1 MKAMDFLQMEN
12 IQACRDTVALLAVML
27 EQAVLDGGRLD
38 LAQILTLSDDPPTS
52 IFTNRQIHQISR
64 ARAFAPLADQRWV
77 TTSLAFIKE
86 LDTITTKRLELVSTS
101 QGSTSG
107 GSGGDQDGGRG
118 RGDAKCKGRGKKK
131 QQQQQEEE
139 A

>member
-12 IQACRDTVALLAVML
+12 FQACRDTVALLAVML

-38 LAQILTLSDDPPTS
+38 LAQILTLSDDPP
-52 IFTNRQIHQISR
+52 
-64 ARAFAPLADQRWV
+64 V

-101 QGSTSG
+101 QSSTSG

-118 RGDAKCKGRGKKK
+118 RGDAKGRGKGRK